1 MAAEAILVVEDE
13 PDMQASLLRVLC
25 REGYRAVGESRGE
38 AVLGR
43 LAAERPSLVVLDIG
57 LPGCDGF
64 TILRRMRSQ
73 GFRQPVL
80 LLTARFQE
88 ADKVRGLDLGADDY
102 LTKPF
107 SIAELL
113 ARIRGLLRRST
124 VQERPRAWS
133 HGGIHADLAA
143 GTLRGPH
150 GDCALTSTECR
161 VLTVLAT
168 AEGSVVPRAVLIREA
183 WDGAVVTP
191 RAVDQVLVAVRRK
204 LVQVGGPGSE
214 ALVVTS
220 HGVGYALMGSSGGPA
235 DGGS

>member
-1 MAAEAILVVEDE
+1 MAAELILVVEDE
-13 PDMQASLLRVLC
+13 PDMQGALLRVLG
-25 REGYRAVGESRGE
+25 REGYRAVGECRGD
-38 AVLGR
+38 AVLNR
-43 LAAERPSLVVLDIG
+43 VAAERPALVVLDIG

-64 TILRRMRSQ
+64 SVVRQMRSQ
-73 GFRQPVL
+73 GFLQPVL

-107 SIAELL
+107 SISELL
-113 ARIRGLLRRST
+113 ARIRVLLRRNP
-124 VQERPRAWS
+124 VPERPRAWS

-143 GTLRGPH
+143 GTLRGPL
-150 GDCALTSTECR
+150 GAGVLTSTECR
-161 VLTVLAT
+161 VLVVLA
-168 AEGSVVPRAVLIREA
+168 AAQGLVVPRAVLIREA

-204 LVQVGGPGSE
+204 LGKVGGPGSD

-220 HGVGYALMGSSGGPA
+220 HGVGYALQKS
-235 DGGS
+235 DGQALGAG